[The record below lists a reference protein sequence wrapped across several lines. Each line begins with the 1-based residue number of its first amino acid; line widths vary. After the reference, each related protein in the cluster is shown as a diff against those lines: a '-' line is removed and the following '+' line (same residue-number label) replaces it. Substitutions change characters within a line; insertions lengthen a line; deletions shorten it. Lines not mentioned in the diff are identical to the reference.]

1 LIASSAFAQPKVIA
15 KIQEGEK
22 VLFEGTLLEEEVI
35 QIPARGNL
43 LKVELTFQSYDQ
55 VQLYIGGDF
64 IVKEISS
71 ASLLAKAHKIVLEK
85 TPSTTMM
92 GIHLSMI
99 AEAGKTILAIYDGEG
114 KPIAIFRK
122 SPSMSVNESTVAN
135 VRRLIASLQNALESS
150 ILPEGLKAKYKEDLY
165 KSAVLLEEDRTSEAE
180 RLISEALESLETEET
195 KFKRIAEEIAQ
206 TRKALIGKVSSSS
219 LSNER
224 ISKAVTLLNS
234 AEEELKRGSY
244 DQAEILIAQ
253 ANSVLNPS
261 LLDQLTG
268 YLPLLTDIAFLILAV
283 SASIYFASKVSRKAR
298 EKELIPSQRAPEW

>member
-1 LIASSAFAQPKVIA
+1 
-15 KIQEGEK
+15 
-22 VLFEGTLLEEEVI
+22 
-35 QIPARGNL
+35 
-43 LKVELTFQSYDQ
+43 
-55 VQLYIGGDF
+55 
-64 IVKEISS
+64 
-71 ASLLAKAHKIVLEK
+71 
-85 TPSTTMM
+85 
-92 GIHLSMI
+92 MI

-114 KPIAIFRK
+114 KPIAIFRR

-150 ILPEGLKAKYKEDLY
+150 LLPEGLKAKYKEDLY
-165 KSAVLLEEDRTSEAE
+165 KSAVLLEEGRTSEAE
-180 RLISEALESLETEET
+180 RLVSEALESLETEET

-219 LSNER
+219 LSSER

-244 DQAEILIAQ
+244 DQAEILVAQ

-268 YLPLLTDIAFLILAV
+268 YLPLLTGIAFLILAV
-283 SASIYFASKVSRKAR
+283 PASIYLASKVSRRAR
-298 EKELIPSQRAPEW
+298 EKELISPQRAPEW